1 MNKTLS
7 VPESKIAL
15 ISLLVFL
22 IICAVI
28 IFIITF
34 FLIRNNKVKKIK
46 KQANEIYKF
55 ISSKTTNG
63 SMTISRFKSIS
74 QAQGDYKKDLSEL
87 ININEQIRAI
97 YKPLFALCNKIK
109 NDKNKKYHTL
119 KNESLRLNN
128 LFDEYKNLWDKFSK
142 KSETL
147 NVHWGI
153 VDSISSKLSTI
164 LLELENYIS
173 KNKNNLGHTYD
184 LLVRELDELQKNNFA
199 FEDKKLNNEITNV
212 SAEINEY
219 EKRVYSFCKKVDVLV
234 KLENSIFY
242 ALPQMFN
249 NKHFDSKFSNEIMQL
264 KNNLQRLQHNFVSMP
279 YQELLKETKLIY
291 LRYFTLLKENKNNNE
306 FKSFIKNKFKT
317 LEDEIQ
323 KNNSLVNLFIQKIDE
338 DNSYK
343 STIKQEY
350 MSTIIFWENLVKDF
364 EILKEKADKGIE
376 IGLLELQTFLE
387 QYCSLLQSF
396 NSIISQYDYFT
407 GKKVYD
413 KLYIEI
419 NNQWCLKVLNHRDVL
434 EKLSENDEL
443 FKQLI
448 RLNKEI
454 NNDFIT
460 KNYIDLSSELWI
472 KWTELLIKLYKK
484 IYTQYIYK
492 AMIDALTKKLAQKNI
507 NNSPEMEEYM
517 LYVDRNIV
525 SLRFKEAFEFLAAA
539 SKGK

>member
-87 ININEQIRAI
+87 ININEQIRVI
-97 YKPLFALCNKIK
+97 YKPLFALCNKIR
-109 NDKNKKYHTL
+109 NDKNKKYNTL
-119 KNESLRLNN
+119 KNESLKLKN

-173 KNKNNLGHTYD
+173 KNKNNLSHTYD

-219 EKRVYSFCKKVDVLV
+219 EKRVYSFCKKVDVLA

-242 ALPQMFN
+242 ALPQMFS

-264 KNNLQRLQHNFVSMP
+264 KNNLQRLQHNFTSMP

-291 LRYFTLLKENKNNNE
+291 LRYFTLLKENKHNSE
-306 FKSFIKNKFKT
+306 FKSFIKSKFKA

-323 KNNSLVNLFIQKIDE
+323 KNNSLVNSFIYKIDE
-338 DNSYK
+338 DDSYK
-343 STIKQEY
+343 STIKQNY
-350 MSTIIFWENLVKDF
+350 MSTIIFWENLIKDF
-364 EILKEKADKGIE
+364 EILKTKADKGIE

-387 QYCSLLQSF
+387 QYYSLLQSF
-396 NSIISQYDYFT
+396 DSIIS
-407 GKKVYD
+407 
-413 KLYIEI
+413 
-419 NNQWCLKVLNHRDVL
+419 
-434 EKLSENDEL
+434 
-443 FKQLI
+443 
-448 RLNKEI
+448 
-454 NNDFIT
+454 
-460 KNYIDLSSELWI
+460 
-472 KWTELLIKLYKK
+472 
-484 IYTQYIYK
+484 
-492 AMIDALTKKLAQKNI
+492 
-507 NNSPEMEEYM
+507 
-517 LYVDRNIV
+517 
-525 SLRFKEAFEFLAAA
+525 
-539 SKGK
+539 

>member
-34 FLIRNNKVKKIK
+34 ILIRNNKVKKIK

-97 YKPLFALCNKIK
+97 YKPLFALCNKIN
-109 NDKNKKYHTL
+109 NDKNKKYNTL
-119 KNESLRLNN
+119 KNESLKLNN

-242 ALPQMFN
+242 ALPQMFS
-249 NKHFDSKFSNEIMQL
+249 NKHFDSKFNNEIMQL

-338 DNSYK
+338 DNLYK

-364 EILKEKADKGIE
+364 EILKR
-376 IGLLELQTFLE
+376 
-387 QYCSLLQSF
+387 
-396 NSIISQYDYFT
+396 
-407 GKKVYD
+407 
-413 KLYIEI
+413 KLT
-419 NNQWCLKVLNHRDVL
+419 KVL
-434 EKLSENDEL
+434 K
-443 FKQLI
+443 
-448 RLNKEI
+448 
-454 NNDFIT
+454 
-460 KNYIDLSSELWI
+460 
-472 KWTELLIKLYKK
+472 
-484 IYTQYIYK
+484 
-492 AMIDALTKKLAQKNI
+492 
-507 NNSPEMEEYM
+507 
-517 LYVDRNIV
+517 
-525 SLRFKEAFEFLAAA
+525 
-539 SKGK
+539 